1 MYSHMRSVVYSHV
14 KSLNIHCHSYSPVSM
29 CDFGM
34 CLVYLISVCM
44 CDLGMYLCED
54 VTSVLAL

>member
-1 MYSHMRSVVYSHV
+1 M

-34 CLVYLISVCM
+34 CLVYLIPVCM
-44 CDLGMYLCED
+44 CDLGMYLCEE

>member
-1 MYSHMRSVVYSHV
+1 MR
-14 KSLNIHCHSYSPVSM
+14 SLNIHCHSCSPVSM

-34 CLVYLISVCM
+34 YLVYLIPVCM
-44 CDLGMYLCED
+44 CALGMYLCED